1 MEFMPNGNLLQ
12 YVQRNAATLTVD
24 DRLSLC
30 ADIINGL
37 CYLHGKRPAPII
49 HRDLKVRYFLRLVII
64 ASQRMYIYLDICIH
78 RISPAVSQ
86 RGD

>member
-49 HRDLKVRYFLRLVII
+49 HRDLKVRCSLSPYVYDYLSAACTDLFH
-64 ASQRMYIYLDICIH
+64 SMYHMHLA
-78 RISPAVSQ
+78 RSL
-86 RGD
+86 